1 MNVYLLD
8 TNIIIRLLRSGEY
21 LDKLIELGQGRT
33 AISIITYY
41 EIYVGIEKSPNAKLR
56 KKKCQKFEEL
66 VDLLTVIPFGR
77 EEAKEAS
84 KIRVSLEAIS
94 KGMGKGIGSMD
105 TLIAGLA
112 LANDCVLV
120 TGNTK
125 EFNRVKG
132 LDVEDWS

>member
-8 TNIIIRLLRSGEY
+8 TNIIIRLLRNGEY
-21 LDKLIELGQGRT
+21 LDKLIELGQGRS

-41 EIYVGIEKSPNAKLR
+41 EIYVGIEKSPNTKLR

-84 KIRVSLEAIS
+84 KIRVSLEAI
-94 KGMGKGIGSMD
+94 GKGIGPMD

>member
-8 TNIIIRLLRSGEY
+8 TNIIIRLLRNGEH
-21 LDKLIELGQGRT
+21 LDKLIELGKGRA

-41 EIYVGIEKSPNAKLR
+41 EIYVGIEKSPNTKLR
-56 KKKCQKFEEL
+56 EKKCQKFEEL
-66 VDLLTVIPFGR
+66 VDLLTVIHFGR
-77 EEAKEAS
+77 EEAKEAA
-84 KIRVSLEAIS
+84 KIRVSLEAI
-94 KGMGKGIGSMD
+94 GKGIGPMD

-125 EFNRVKG
+125 EFKRVKG
-132 LDVEDWS
+132 LDVEGWS